1 MNKKNKYE
9 KFYTNARTDRFDI
22 PKLRFVCLLF

>member
-9 KFYTNARTDRFDI
+9 KFYTNARTAHFSVSKSSFI
-22 PKLRFVCLLF
+22 YLLF